1 MFAMKLNF
9 PQNNGLLQAAVQDS
23 RSNKI
28 LRIGFINEETL
39 STITETKQV
48 YLFSSATN
56 KPELIT
62 AGEYNKPMQV
72 VDMVADQDGLAV
84 VIKALPEGSTTGANA
99 FLGEKNLDDLAFLS
113 YLQDFIERRKREMPE
128 GSYTTKLFTK
138 GINKISQ
145 KVGEEAIET
154 IIEATNGT
162 KEQLLY
168 ETSDLIYHL
177 IVLLTEKG
185 LRIED
190 LARELKARHKE

>member
-1 MFAMKLNF
+1 MNLDFSKNK
-9 PQNNGLLQAAVQDS
+9 GLVQVVVQDK

-28 LRIGFINEETL
+28 LRVGLANEATINKMEQEN
-39 STITETKQV
+39 QV
-48 YLFSSATN
+48 YLLNSECSYS
-56 KPELIT
+56 ELLT
-62 AGEYNKPMQV
+62 SGEYNKPIAI
-72 VDMVADQDGLAV
+72 DNIVANEERTAIIV
-84 VIKALPEGSTTGANA
+84 KALPDGSTTGADN
-99 FLGEKNLDDLAFLS
+99 FLGEKNIEDLAFLS
-113 YLQDFIERRKREMPE
+113 YLQDFIERRKKEMPE

-145 KVGEEAIET
+145 KVGEEAVET
-154 IIEATNGT
+154 VIEATNGT

-168 ETSDLIYHL
+168 ESSDLIYHL

>member
-1 MFAMKLNF
+1 MKLNF

>member
-1 MFAMKLNF
+1 MNIDFSK
-9 PQNNGLLQAAVQDS
+9 NNGLVQAVVQDK
-23 RSNKI
+23 RTNKI
-28 LRIGFINEETL
+28 LRVGFANQECVSKME
-39 STITETKQV
+39 SEKQV
-48 YLFSSATN
+48 FLLHDGQPVLLTG
-56 KPELIT
+56 
-62 AGEYNKPMQV
+62 GEYNKPV
-72 VDMVADQDGLAV
+72 AVDAMVASEDGGAI
-84 VIKALPEGSTTGANA
+84 VIKALPEGSTTGADS
-99 FLGEKNLDDLAFLS
+99 FLGEKNIEDLAFLT

-145 KVGEEAIET
+145 KVGEEAVET

-168 ETSDLIYHL
+168 ESADLIYHL

>member
-9 PQNNGLLQAAVQDS
+9 SQNNGLVQAAVQDS

>member
-1 MFAMKLNF
+1 MNMQFS
-9 PQNNGLLQAAVQDS
+9 QNTGTIQVVVQDK
-23 RSNKI
+23 RTNKI
-28 LRIGFINEETL
+28 LQVGFADEVTFNKMNGEKL
-39 STITETKQV
+39 V
-48 YLFSSATN
+48 YLLRNNA
-56 KPELIT
+56 PELLT
-62 AGEYNKPMQV
+62 GGEYNKPIAVDTIIPNEDATAIV
-72 VDMVADQDGLAV
+72 VRAIPD
-84 VIKALPEGSTTGANA
+84 GSTTGADS
-99 FLGEKNLDDLAFLS
+99 FLGEKNMEDLAFLS
-113 YLQDFIERRKREMPE
+113 YLQDFIERRKKELPE

-145 KVGEEAIET
+145 KVGEEAVET

-168 ETSDLIYHL
+168 ESSDLIYHL

>member
-1 MFAMKLNF
+1 MFTMKLNF
-9 PQNNGLLQAAVQDS
+9 SQNNGLVQAAVQDS

-28 LRIGFINEETL
+28 LRIGFINEEPL
-39 STITETKQV
+39 SMITETKQV

-72 VDMVADQDGLAV
+72 VDMVAGQDGLAV

-99 FLGEKNLDDLAFLS
+99 FLGEKNLDDLTFLS

>member
-1 MFAMKLNF
+1 MNIDFGK
-9 PQNNGLLQAAVQDS
+9 NNGLIQAVVQDK

-28 LRIGFINEETL
+28 LCVGYVNSATFEKME
-39 STITETKQV
+39 SSKQV
-48 YLFSSATN
+48 YLFDKEKNEAVIVTG
-56 KPELIT
+56 
-62 AGEYNKPMQV
+62 GEYNKPIA
-72 VDMVADQDGLAV
+72 VDTIIANEDGSAI
-84 VIKALPEGSTTGANA
+84 VIKSNPDGSTTGADT
-99 FLGEKNLDDLAFLS
+99 FLGDKNMEDLSFLS
-113 YLQDFIERRKREMPE
+113 YLQDFIEKRKREMPE
-128 GSYTTKLFTK
+128 NSYTTKLFQK

-145 KVGEEAIET
+145 KVGEEAVET

-168 ETSDLIYHL
+168 ESSDLIYHL